1 MFFSYICFM
10 KNTESII
17 SKQNMRLIDIVIV
30 SPFLIYA
37 STLKQNPNWV
47 RISLMTL
54 GITTFLYNGIDYL
67 YEKNK

>member
-1 MFFSYICFM
+1 M

-17 SKQNMRLIDIVIV
+17 SKQNMRLIDIVII

-47 RISLMTL
+47 RIFLMTL

>member
-1 MFFSYICFM
+1 M

-17 SKQNMRLIDIVIV
+17 SKQNVRLIDIFII

-47 RISLMTL
+47 RISFITL
-54 GITTFLYNGIDYL
+54 GISTFLYNGIDYL

>member
-1 MFFSYICFM
+1 M

-17 SKQNMRLIDIVIV
+17 SKQNMRLIDIVLI
-30 SPFLIYA
+30 SPFLVYA
-37 STLKQNPNWV
+37 STLKTNPNWV
-47 RISLMTL
+47 RYTLLIL